1 MNTIDLD
8 KKGGFTILELLLA
21 IVILV
26 VIMLYLSS
34 LFHVSHNTTS
44 AIVKEAEGKKF
55 EARIFE
61 LIYVDI
67 LEAGEVLPTKG
78 KNFDTLHIDDTRS
91 FHGVQKPIVKWAVLK
106 GDDKKNYLVRAEG
119 AKNFSFSDEHGFY
132 LDKIAEDIESFK
144 VISDREFVELHI
156 KFKHKKPLH
165 LKFFGGRL

>member
-1 MNTIDLD
+1 MSTIDLD

-34 LFHVSHNTTS
+34 LLHISHNTTS
-44 AIVKEAEGKKF
+44 TIAKEAESKKF

-67 LEAGEVLPTKG
+67 LEAGDVLPTKG
-78 KNFDTLHIDDTRS
+78 KNFDTLHIEDTRS
-91 FHGVQKPIVKWAVLK
+91 FHNLKKAVVKWAVLK
-106 GDDKKNYLVRAEG
+106 GEGDKNYLVRAES

-132 LDKIAEDIESFK
+132 LDKIAEVESFK
-144 VISDREFVELHI
+144 VVSDREFIELYI

-165 LKFFGGRL
+165 MKFFGGRV